1 MTKTNDIPKPVGWRV
16 LIKIKP
22 VQEQTT
28 GGIYLAPISQD
39 TARVAAMIGQ
49 VVELGGD
56 AYSDLE
62 RFSSNWCE
70 AGDWIMI
77 GKYAGVRFDIDKE
90 EYRIINDDEV
100 IAVVTDP
107 DVIKYYGG

>member
-1 MTKTNDIPKPVGWRV
+1 MTTNNIPKPAGWRV
-16 LIKIKP
+16 LIKIKAA
-22 VQEQTT
+22 QEKTS
-28 GGIYLAPISQD
+28 GGIYLTPQSQD

-49 VVELGGD
+49 VIELGGD

-62 RFSSNWCE
+62 RFNQNWCE
-70 AGDWIMI
+70 VGDWIMI
-77 GKYAGVRFDIDKE
+77 GKFAGVRFDIDKE

-107 DVIKYYGG
+107 DVIKYYSG